1 MIPFACRA
9 STAIV
14 QTPHSRMVAVTFKP
28 QDLSLNKLQSISVP
42 FIHWISRFFDTAPYE
57 DLLSTGVVIAHKKA
71 CKHLPD
77 VYSTKGFPPHLG
89 AFCMRMCPF
98 YRCFAR
104 FIADIS
110 IAPLSLWI
118 VSRLVPRTELFLL
131 SSQAMRSNAFP
142 PIFLLSRPIPFH
154 LLLHDPVLPFCNS
167 YIV

>member
-1 MIPFACRA
+1 MMPFACRA

-98 YRCFAR
+98 YRCF
-104 FIADIS
+104 DLKS
-110 IAPLSLWI
+110 SPIAPETPT
-118 VSRLVPRTELFLL
+118 SRLHSPGPRMIPSLRKPRGRHHTEWFLHIHRVICVNKHT
-131 SSQAMRSNAFP
+131 MP
-142 PIFLLSRPIPFH
+142 PAKPGVDFG
-154 LLLHDPVLPFCNS
+154 
-167 YIV
+167 